1 MKAVLLRFTRAFC
14 AVLRVTTGLLLVASV
29 LINSANIVGRYFLG
43 ESLPWAEEIM
53 LFLMTGCVFLGNALV
68 GYADRQIR
76 MDVIVAM
83 LPARLRA
90 GMKLLSDLVFI
101 ATAIL
106 LAVYAA
112 PIIYMLW
119 SFNERSAAANFP
131 MVIPQAMIPIGLLLT
146 AFMVAVRLV
155 TRSGG
160 EPSGGPKH

>member
-1 MKAVLLRFTRAFC
+1 MTAVLLRFTRAFC
-14 AVLRVTTGLLLVASV
+14 SVLRVTTGLLLVASV
-29 LINSANIVGRYFLG
+29 LINSANIIGRYFLG

-53 LFLMTGCVFLGNALV
+53 LFLMTGCVFLANGLV

-83 LPARLRA
+83 LPTRLRVA
-90 GMKLLSDLVFI
+90 LKLLSDLVFI

-112 PIIYMLW
+112 PIIFMLW

-146 AFMVAVRLV
+146 AFLVAVRLV
-155 TRSGG
+155 TRASG
-160 EPSGGPKH
+160 EPPGPKH